1 MAKRRGPRGT
11 RGRRN
16 KTLMRLSIENG
27 VPRVRQCTAQEQE
40 EFLRTHPNVI
50 LPNSLEELWWKL
62 TRPNVDLPTFSV
74 EEVNRLA
81 LRGLEELDKQ
91 LGTTHPTSPSPG
103 NPVIDPSMTSDPSA
117 R

>member
-11 RGRRN
+11 RGRRD
-16 KTLMRLSIENG
+16 KTLMRLDIENG
-27 VPRVRQCTAQEQE
+27 VPRVRQCTAEEEE

-50 LPNSLEELWWKL
+50 
-62 TRPNVDLPTFSV
+62 LPTFSV

-81 LRGLEELDKQ
+81 LRGLEELEKQ
-91 LGTTHPTSPSPG
+91 FGTTHPKSQSPGDQTTDPRTTSPLG
-103 NPVIDPSMTSDPSA
+103 GPSA

>member
-11 RGRRN
+11 RGRRD
-16 KTLMRLSIENG
+16 KTLMRLGIENG
-27 VPRVRQCTAQEQE
+27 VPRVRQCTAEEEE

-50 LPNSLEELWWKL
+50 
-62 TRPNVDLPTFSV
+62 LPTFSV

-81 LRGLEELDKQ
+81 LRGLEELEKQ
-91 LGTTHPTSPSPG
+91 FGKTHPKSLSLGSQMT
-103 NPVIDPSMTSDPSA
+103 DPSTISLVSDPSA